1 MANRRPSHPSP
12 LHIPPGV
19 ALIPEDFTERLTSI
33 KERAG
38 LTWEGLALGMG
49 VDSRQILHWRK
60 GGAPAGGAML
70 ALVWLAIRVPDGL
83 AELLNED
90 VTVIRGRGT

>member
-38 LTWEGLALGMG
+38 LTWEGLALG
-49 VDSRQILHWRK
+49 H
-60 GGAPAGGAML
+60 GGWIADRFYTGGRAELPPAGPCWPSCGWRYGCRM
-70 ALVWLAIRVPDGL
+70 GL
-83 AELLNED
+83 PSF
-90 VTVIRGRGT
+90 